1 MVSIVGVF
9 MGQLD
14 RAALLMSHA
23 DLHWAL
29 AHGSGQD
36 EVNLQHPYLLMPYE
50 MAEIQ
55 ECSIAQEEAI
65 ERGDDEVA
73 AQCQWHA

>member
-1 MVSIVGVF
+1 

-29 AHGSGQD
+29 AQNTSQD
-36 EVNLQHPYLLMPYE
+36 MVSLQHPYLLMPYE
-50 MAEIQ
+50 MAEIE
-55 ECSIAQEEAI
+55 ECSITREEAL

-73 AQCQWHA
+73 AQCQWHAGLTH

>member
-1 MVSIVGVF
+1 

-14 RAALLMSHA
+14 RAALLMSNA

-29 AHGSGQD
+29 THSADQPAIS
-36 EVNLQHPYLLMPYE
+36 LQHPYLLMPYE

-55 ECSIAQEEAI
+55 ECSITQEEAL
-65 ERGDDEVA
+65 ERGDGEVA
-73 AQCQWHA
+73 AQCQWHAGLTH

>member
-1 MVSIVGVF
+1 

-29 AHGSGQD
+29 AHGTDQPVASMH
-36 EVNLQHPYLLMPYE
+36 HPYLLMPYE
-50 MAEIQ
+50 TAEIQ
-55 ECSIAQEEAI
+55 ECSITQEEAL
-65 ERGDDEVA
+65 ERGDADLA
-73 AQCQWHA
+73 AQCQWQTH